1 MVFPFFFYLK
11 KTTVNQWILMGEGQ
25 NGTFVFLFLHIHQ
38 SKEKRE
44 EKIVF
49 EIVGRNHQRVLT
61 DVSRYSLY
69 FAFLS

>member
-44 EKIVF
+44 EKK
-49 EIVGRNHQRVLT
+49 
-61 DVSRYSLY
+61 
-69 FAFLS
+69 

>member
-1 MVFPFFFYLK
+1 MDFNGRRTKWDIRFSFSTYTSIERK
-11 KTTVNQWILMGEGQ
+11 KRR
-25 NGTFVFLFLHIHQ
+25 
-38 SKEKRE
+38 K
-44 EKIVF
+44 KIVF